1 MKKDRGLETKVGLF
15 VLVGVVLLLVM
26 IFLLGAERHA
36 FEERISLTARFED
49 VEGLKVGAPVRL
61 AGLDVGVVRAIDFS
75 AAPED
80 RKLVVELQVRES
92 VLGRIRAD
100 SVATIGS
107 RGVLGDKTI
116 DVIVGSP
123 TAPAAQAGTELPAKG
138 AADISTL
145 LAKADRVLDNTV
157 EITNS
162 VRNIADAVADS
173 DVQKD
178 LGHLVKTLAE
188 LVSEVKSG
196 RGFLHSIV
204 YDEAYQKRI
213 FQTLDDLAESGKV
226 LRGTAQ
232 DVGHIVSGIREG
244 PGALNSLIYD
254 PKGAELVT
262 ELGRAATQIEAITRS
277 MREERGIVHQLVF
290 AQPGKDPVGDLA
302 ETARTLRAIMS
313 RIDKGEGTIGALI
326 KDPSVYED
334 LKLTLGEVR
343 RNQLLKAVLR
353 MAIESRDEPA
363 PAVRGKP

>member
-1 MKKDRGLETKVGLF
+1 MRKDRGLETKVGLF
-15 VLVGVVLLLVM
+15 VLAGVSLLLVM

-36 FEERISLTARFED
+36 FEGRVVLTARFED

-61 AGLDVGVVRAIDFS
+61 AGLDVGVVRGIGFS
-75 AAPED
+75 SSAED
-80 RKLVVELQVRES
+80 RRLVVELQVRES
-92 VLGRIRAD
+92 VLDRIRTD
-100 SVATIGS
+100 SIATIGS

-116 DVIVGSP
+116 DVLVGTPS
-123 TAPAAQAGTELPAKG
+123 APPVQEGSELPAKA

-145 LAKADRVLDNTV
+145 LVKADRVLDNTV

-188 LVSEVKSG
+188 LVSEVKGG

-204 YDEAYQKRI
+204 YDDAYQKRI
-213 FQTLDDLAESGKV
+213 FQALDDLAESGKV
-226 LRGTAQ
+226 LRGTAD
-232 DVGHIVSGIREG
+232 DVSDIVRSIRKG
-244 PGALNSLIYD
+244 PGALNALIYD
-254 PKGAELVT
+254 PKGAELVA
-262 ELGRAATQIEAITRS
+262 ELGQAATQIEAITRS

-302 ETARTLRAIMS
+302 ETARTLREIVR

-353 MAIESRDEPA
+353 MAIESRDETP
-363 PAVRGKP
+363 PQLQKRP